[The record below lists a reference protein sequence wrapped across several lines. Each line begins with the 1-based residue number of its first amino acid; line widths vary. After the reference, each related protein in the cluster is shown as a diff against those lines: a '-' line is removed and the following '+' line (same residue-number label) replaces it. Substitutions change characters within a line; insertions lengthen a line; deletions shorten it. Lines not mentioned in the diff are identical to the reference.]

1 MIVRVHAGGRSFA
14 GALAYVSQ
22 DKNRKTSER
31 VGFLEVENMVPC
43 GNDPIPA
50 ARRAARIMAATAFH
64 APALKRLAGVPA
76 GGRTLAKPV
85 YHYSLNWPPDENPTQ
100 EEMLATAQSSLT
112 ALGMDDRQAV
122 IVEHRDRKH
131 SHVHIVVNRVSPED
145 GRAASTGQD
154 QIKLKNWAREHE
166 RDQGRI
172 RCQRRIDWSIKPQR
186 RQGPDRMP
194 RSRAHRRA
202 WRNLYNR
209 QRKQCSR
216 KGQSKELD
224 QLHLLQRVKLARK
237 IERRL
242 KIRAAVTEA
251 ARTRVSATTAAIGTF
266 VRKVA
271 VTITPG
277 IAAGQTAVTA
287 LAHGGRSAGSAL
299 ARSGQTTVT
308 ALAHGGRSAGSAL
321 ARSGQTTVTALAHGG
336 RSAGSAL
343 ARSGQTTVTALA
355 HGGRSAGSALTRLSG
370 LDDVI
375 ARRAIKKR
383 ADEVRRKFETGTPE
397 QRDGIYEERRL
408 LNNHLMDREHSD
420 EYYSHS
426 NPREEHARLEDRLRD
441 RLNALLLSDDYLNSS
456 PQQRNRRRDRLFTDE
471 EPNRDQIPRRG
482 EVDAAEAPLQA
493 LVGDVEFYGRP
504 DGEHRPTLTPEVAS
518 RPATGS
524 SPPAPMTGP
533 PVHPVPASSLS
544 YRATASSSALAKALV
559 DAVDRN
565 DREDLAALQSL
576 VAYAHRSRN
585 DRAPEAAGPARTD
598 RTRGEETP
606 PRAVRAEPTR
616 PAVRGGPP
624 VQPPPSTTPPS
635 RRPAVRVHHPAQP
648 RPAVRG
654 REREPAPSATLEQE
668 LEFRKLKGLGEEAGG
683 RAWYYKSL
691 GKVAP
696 GVRPGEE
703 TSEQVDQALELAFE
717 HFRPRPR
724 PEPAREPDPP
734 RPARP
739 QVKDRGRGRDF

>member
-1 MIVRVHAGGRSFA
+1 MLSW
-14 GALAYVSQ
+14 
-22 DKNRKTSER
+22 
-31 VGFLEVENMVPC
+31 
-43 GNDPIPA
+43 
-50 ARRAARIMAATAFH
+50 
-64 APALKRLAGVPA
+64 APG
-76 GGRTLAKPV
+76 
-85 YHYSLNWPPDENPTQ
+85 ENPTKQ
-100 EEMLATAQSSLT
+100 EILGASKGALK
-112 ALGMDDRQAV
+112 ALGLDGHQAMIAAHTDRH
-122 IVEHRDRKH
+122 HRH
-131 SHVHIVVNRVSPED
+131 THLAVNRVSTED
-145 GRAASTGQD
+145 GRAVNLRQCGRVLSA
-154 QIKLKNWAREHE
+154 WAEQYE
-166 RDQGRI
+166 RDHGRI

-216 KGQSKELD
+216 KGRSKELD

-271 VTITPG
+271 VTITPPG
-277 IAAGQTAVTA
+277 IAAGQTA
-287 LAHGGRSAGSAL
+287 
-299 ARSGQTTVT
+299 
-308 ALAHGGRSAGSAL
+308 
-321 ARSGQTTVTALAHGG
+321 
-336 RSAGSAL
+336 
-343 ARSGQTTVTALA
+343 VTALA

-397 QRDGIYEERRL
+397 QRHGIYEERRL

-544 YRATASSSALAKALV
+544 YRATASSSALAKAFV

-565 DREDLAALQSL
+565 DHEDLAALQSL

>member
-1 MIVRVHAGGRSFA
+1 MIVRVHTGGRSFA

-50 ARRAARIMAATAFH
+50 ARRAARVMAATAFH

-85 YHYSLNWPPDENPTQ
+85 YHYSLNWPPDENPTR

-172 RCQRRIDWSIKPQR
+172 RCQRRIDWSIEPQR

-202 WRNLYNR
+202 WSNLYNR

-237 IERRL
+237 IERDVARYQRRL

-271 VTITPG
+271 VTITPKPRTDAERTRIALDHINKPDRPG
-277 IAAGQTAVTA
+277 ILPRLAA
-287 LAHGGRSAGSAL
+287 AGSAALSVVPAVAAGARAAIAAAVSKPPAGVPERTTGLSAKL
-299 ARSGQTTVT
+299 ADSE
-308 ALAHGGRSAGSAL
+308 
-321 ARSGQTTVTALAHGG
+321 
-336 RSAGSAL
+336 
-343 ARSGQTTVTALA
+343 
-355 HGGRSAGSALTRLSG
+355 
-370 LDDVI
+370 
-375 ARRAIKKR
+375 ARRKAN
-383 ADEVRRKFETGTPE
+383 
-397 QRDGIYEERRL
+397 EREL
-408 LNNHLMDREHSD
+408 H
-420 EYYSHS
+420 
-426 NPREEHARLEDRLRD
+426 
-441 RLNALLLSDDYLNSS
+441 
-456 PQQRNRRRDRLFTDE
+456 
-471 EPNRDQIPRRG
+471 
-482 EVDAAEAPLQA
+482 
-493 LVGDVEFYGRP
+493 EFYGRP

-524 SPPAPMTGP
+524 SPPASGRPSRQ
-533 PVHPVPASSLS
+533 ASDSPWRLI
-544 YRATASSSALAKALV
+544 AAAAAAV
-559 DAVDRN
+559 DA
-565 DREDLAALQSL
+565 E
-576 VAYAHRSRN
+576 
-585 DRAPEAAGPARTD
+585 PD
-598 RTRGEETP
+598 RTRGGE
-606 PRAVRAEPTR
+606 TR
-616 PAVRGGPP
+616 PAVRGDATPSP
-624 VQPPPSTTPPS
+624 VQPPPVATPR
-635 RRPAVRVHHPAQP
+635 RRPAVRGGATVQRDDPGEAAP
-648 RPAVRG
+648 PPPTPAVQQ
-654 REREPAPSATLEQE
+654 PAPVAEDRSTRPSSGFTATGWCTNNQH
-668 LEFRKLKGLGEEAGG
+668 R
-683 RAWYYKSL
+683 
-691 GKVAP
+691 
-696 GVRPGEE
+696 
-703 TSEQVDQALELAFE
+703 
-717 HFRPRPR
+717 
-724 PEPAREPDPP
+724 
-734 RPARP
+734 
-739 QVKDRGRGRDF
+739 